1 MKQRSSNNPKQS
13 GVVADL
19 EAAMQSKISQ
29 FGFLALSLFLI
40 TTLAQ
45 AQYLVSSKAGFVNR
59 VEGTV
64 NLKSSENSLE
74 ALGKASMGTQMKE
87 GDRLSTEAGGRAELL
102 LSPGSYLR
110 LNEKTEVEAIR
121 TTFDNTRFDVIQGS
135 VILEIGEIDKKLPLE
150 IGTPR
155 SVVTINKTGI
165 YRIDVVGKDVAVS
178 VRKGEAF
185 LGTREQLFANS
196 AIKIGGN
203 KVYRLIGD
211 APPQTAKLSSK
222 VFDAF
227 DQWSYMQ
234 AESLVAANYGMLSR
248 ARSRG
253 AMLSGWVYDP
263 FSNRYTFIPGSWR
276 YATPYGF
283 AFYSQYAYCDW
294 CWGGFSYPY
303 QGGYYGGGAANSG
316 GGAQPSAP
324 ARVTNDDRTASRV
337 QTQRDVPSRQVEP
350 YSRPSVFYPVE
361 RSSRYGSDS
370 PSIFD
375 SSRSTGSSPGYSS
388 PMPSAPSRVDMS
400 PASSSGGADRGSGG
414 RGDTSRSTGGRGNQ

>member
-1 MKQRSSNNPKQS
+1 
-13 GVVADL
+13 
-19 EAAMQSKISQ
+19 MQNTISR
-29 FGFLALSLFLI
+29 FGFLALSLVL
-40 TTLAQ
+40 LAVVAQ

-59 VEGTV
+59 IEGKV
-64 NLKSSENSLE
+64 NLKSPDSALE
-74 ALGKASMGTQMKE
+74 AQGKAAMGTQMKE
-87 GDRLSTEAGGRAELL
+87 GDRLSTDAGSHAELL

-110 LNEKTEVEAIR
+110 LNEKTEIEAVR
-121 TTFDNTRFDVIQGS
+121 TMFDNTRFDVIQGS
-135 VILEIGEIDKKLPLE
+135 VILEVGEIDKKLPLE

-155 SVVTINKTGI
+155 SVVTINKMGI

-196 AIKIGGN
+196 ATKISGN

-211 APPQTAKLSSK
+211 TAPQTTKLSTK

-253 AMLSGWVYDP
+253 AMLSGWIYDP

-303 QGGYYGGGAANSG
+303 SGGGYYGGGTANPG
-316 GGAQPSAP
+316 GGTQPGAP

-350 YSRPSVFYPVE
+350 YSRPNVFYPVD

-370 PSIFD
+370 PSGFD
-375 SSRSTGSSPGYSS
+375 SSRSTNSSPNYSS
-388 PMPSAPSRVDMS
+388 PMPSAPSRVDVS
-400 PASSSGGADRGSGG
+400 PAPSSGGGDRGSGG

>member
-1 MKQRSSNNPKQS
+1 
-13 GVVADL
+13 
-19 EAAMQSKISQ
+19 MQNTISR
-29 FGFLALSLFLI
+29 FGFFALSLLLI
-40 TTLAQ
+40 AAVAQ

-59 VEGTV
+59 VEGKV
-64 NLKSSENSLE
+64 NLKSQDSALE
-74 ALGKASMGTQMKE
+74 AMGKASMGTQMKE
-87 GDRLSTEAGGRAELL
+87 GERLSTDANSHAELL

-110 LNEKTEVEAIR
+110 LNEKTEIEAVR
-121 TTFDNTRFDVIQGS
+121 TMFDNTRFDVIQGS
-135 VILEIGEIDKKLPLE
+135 VILEVGEIDKKLPFE

-155 SVVTINKTGI
+155 SVVSINKPGI
-165 YRIDVVGKDVAVS
+165 YRIDVLGKDVAVS
-178 VRKGEAF
+178 VRKGEVY

-196 AIKIGGN
+196 ATKIGGN
-203 KVYRLIGD
+203 KVYRLTGD
-211 APPQTAKLSSK
+211 APPQTAKLSAK

-234 AESLVAANYGMLSR
+234 AESLVAANYGMLTR

-253 AMLSGWVYDP
+253 ALLSGWIYDP

-276 YATPYGF
+276 FATPYGF
-283 AFYSQYAYCDW
+283 AFYSRYGDCDW
-294 CWGGFSYPY
+294 CWGGFNYPY
-303 QGGYYGGGAANSG
+303 YGGGYYGGGTTNPG

-370 PSIFD
+370 PAGFD
-375 SSRSTGSSPGYSS
+375 SSRSTNSSPSYSS
-388 PMPSAPSRVDMS
+388 PSAPSRVEAS
-400 PASSSGGADRGSGG
+400 PAPSSSGGDRGSGG
-414 RGDTSRSTGGRGNQ
+414 RGDTSRTTGGRGN

>member
-1 MKQRSSNNPKQS
+1 
-13 GVVADL
+13 
-19 EAAMQSKISQ
+19 MQNTVSR
-29 FGFLALSLFLI
+29 FGFFAISLFLI
-40 TTLAQ
+40 ATVAQ

-59 VEGTV
+59 VEGKV
-64 NLKSSENSLE
+64 NLKSQDSALE
-74 ALGKASMGTQMKE
+74 VMGKASMGTQMKE
-87 GDRLSTEAGGRAELL
+87 GDHLSTDAHSHAELL

-110 LNEKTEVEAIR
+110 LNEKTEIEAVR
-121 TTFDNTRFDVIQGS
+121 TIFDNTRFDVIQGS
-135 VILEIGEIDKKLPLE
+135 VILEVGEIDKKLPLE

-155 SVVTINKTGI
+155 SVVTIKKMGI
-165 YRIDVVGKDVAVS
+165 YRIDVMGKDVAVS
-178 VRKGEAF
+178 VRKGEAY
-185 LGTREQLFANS
+185 LGTREQLFANN

-211 APPQTAKLSSK
+211 APPQTAKLSTK

-234 AESLVAANYGMLSR
+234 AESLVAANYGMLTR

-253 AMLSGWVYDP
+253 ALLSGWVYDP

-283 AFYSQYAYCDW
+283 AFYSRYGDCDW
-294 CWGGFSYPY
+294 CWGGFNYYPY
-303 QGGYYGGGAANSG
+303 YGGGYYGGGTTNPG
-316 GGAQPSAP
+316 GGGTQPGAP
-324 ARVTNDDRTASRV
+324 ARVTTDDRTASRV

-370 PSIFD
+370 SAGFD
-375 SSRSTGSSPGYSS
+375 SSRSTNSSPNYSS
-388 PMPSAPSRVDMS
+388 PMPSAPSRVDVS
-400 PASSSGGADRGSGG
+400 PAPSSGGGDRGGGG
-414 RGDTSRSTGGRGNQ
+414 RGDTARTTGNRDN

>member
-1 MKQRSSNNPKQS
+1 
-13 GVVADL
+13 
-19 EAAMQSKISQ
+19 MQNTSFR
-29 FGFLALSLFLI
+29 FGFFALSLLLI
-40 TTLAQ
+40 ASVVQ

-59 VEGTV
+59 VEGKV
-64 NLKSSENSLE
+64 HLKSSDSAIEG
-74 ALGKASMGTQMKE
+74 LGKAAMGTQMRE
-87 GDRLSTEAGGRAELL
+87 GDRLVTEADSHAELL

-110 LNEKTEVEAIR
+110 LNEKTEIEAVR
-121 TTFDNTRFDVIQGS
+121 TMFDNTRFDVIQGS
-135 VILEIGEIDKKLPLE
+135 VILEVGEIDKKLPLE

-155 SVVTINKTGI
+155 SVVTINKMGI
-165 YRIDVVGKDVAVS
+165 YRIDVIGKDVAVS

-211 APPQTAKLSSK
+211 GPPQTAKLSTK

-227 DQWSYMQ
+227 DQWSYLQ
-234 AESLVAANYGMLSR
+234 AESLVAANYGTLSR
-248 ARSRG
+248 ARARG
-253 AMLSGWVYDP
+253 ALLSGWVYDP
-263 FSNRYTFIPGSWR
+263 MSNRYTFIPGSWR
-276 YATPYGF
+276 YSTPYGF
-283 AFYSQYAYCDW
+283 AFYSQFAYCDW

-303 QGGYYGGGAANSG
+303 YYGGGSTTSG
-316 GGAQPSAP
+316 GGMQPSAP

-370 PSIFD
+370 PTGFD
-375 SSRSTGSSPGYSS
+375 SSRSTNSSPGYSS
-388 PMPSAPSRVDMS
+388 PMPSAPSRVDVS
-400 PASSSGGADRGSGG
+400 PAPSSGGADRGSGG

>member
-1 MKQRSSNNPKQS
+1 
-13 GVVADL
+13 
-19 EAAMQSKISQ
+19 MQNTISR
-29 FGFLALSLFLI
+29 FGFFVLSLLLI
-40 TTLAQ
+40 AAVAQ

-59 VEGTV
+59 VEGKV
-64 NLKSSENSLE
+64 HLKSLDSALE
-74 ALGKASMGTQMKE
+74 AMGKASMGTQMKE
-87 GDRLSTEAGGRAELL
+87 GERLSTDANSHAELL

-110 LNEKTEVEAIR
+110 LNEKTEIEAVR
-121 TTFDNTRFDVIQGS
+121 TMFDNTRFDVIQGS
-135 VILEIGEIDKKLPLE
+135 VILEVGEIDKKLPLE

-155 SVVTINKTGI
+155 SIVTINKMGI
-165 YRIDVVGKDVAVS
+165 YRIDVMGKDVAVS

-185 LGTREQLFANS
+185 LGTREQLVANS

-211 APPQTAKLSSK
+211 APLQTAKLSTK

-276 YATPYGF
+276 FATPYGF

-294 CWGGFSYPY
+294 CWGGFNYSSY
-303 QGGYYGGGAANSG
+303 GGSYYGGGITNPGG

-337 QTQRDVPSRQVEP
+337 QTQREVPSRQVEP

-361 RSSRYGSDS
+361 RSSGSGGRGDS
-370 PSIFD
+370 GSVFD
-375 SSRSTGSSPGYSS
+375 SSRSSSSPSYSS
-388 PMPSAPSRVDMS
+388 PMPSAPSRVDVS
-400 PASSSGGADRGSGG
+400 PAPSSGGGDRGSGG
-414 RGDTSRSTGGRGNQ
+414 RGDTSRPTGNRENQ